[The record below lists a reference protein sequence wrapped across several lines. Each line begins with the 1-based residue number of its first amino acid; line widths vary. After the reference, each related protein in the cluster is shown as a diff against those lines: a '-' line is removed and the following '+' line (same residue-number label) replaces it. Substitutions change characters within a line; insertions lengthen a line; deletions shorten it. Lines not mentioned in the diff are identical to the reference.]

1 MHASRVG
8 KVRESLRRED
18 LDALIVSEA
27 GSRFYL
33 TGWANPDSQAGETAY
48 WFVVDSNDL
57 TIVSGEPNRGEAEEA
72 VPNARFVGLGSS
84 ESAAERVAALLG
96 ESGHRRIGYDDL
108 YLSAG
113 DFRCLVEQTPSSVD
127 WVAVPELVRALRAI
141 KEPGEI
147 EMLRTAIGITDAA
160 YESMREWIKP
170 GTTEREVARFIEQYV
185 KDHGAEDLSFPVL
198 VGSGP
203 NSASIHHHP
212 TDRPIQPGD
221 PCWIDFG
228 AKIGGYCADLS
239 RAFCLG
245 AADDRLTAL
254 YEAVIATLDLNV
266 AALVVGA
273 NGYDIA
279 QQSIAELER
288 RGFLV
293 GHFGGHGIG
302 LQVHEPPFLDRGLP
316 IPVEENIIVTAD
328 PGVYII
334 GWGGMRIEEDVL
346 VTRDGPVIL
355 TSATRELVIEI

>member
-1 MHASRVG
+1 MRANRVE
-8 KVRESLRRED
+8 KVRETLRRDD

-48 WFVVDSNDL
+48 WLVVDHNDL
-57 TIVSGEPNRGEAEEA
+57 TIVSGAPNKGEAEEA
-72 VPNARFVGLGSS
+72 VPSARFVGLGSS
-84 ESAAERVAALLG
+84 EAAAERVAAILG
-96 ESGHRRIGYDDL
+96 DAGHRRIGYDDH
-108 YLSAG
+108 YLSIG
-113 DFRCLVEQTPSSVD
+113 DFRRLSGNTPDSVE
-127 WVAVPELVRALRAI
+127 WVAVPDLVSALRAI

-147 EMLRTAIGITDAA
+147 ELLETAISITDDA

-185 KDHGAEDLSFPVL
+185 KDHGAPDLSFPVL

-245 AADDRLTAL
+245 AADDRLLAL

-288 RGFLV
+288 RGFPV

-302 LQVHEPPFLDRGLP
+302 LQVHEAPFLDRGLP
-316 IPVEENIIVTAD
+316 IPVEENIVVTAD
-328 PGVYII
+328 PGVYIT

-355 TSATRELVIEI
+355 TSATRDLIIDI